1 MLRMRRSGPG
11 GVHTKPGGVH
21 TKEVARV
28 IAGEAGG
35 RRLAVPAGRDT
46 RPTSDR
52 AREGLFATISSM
64 LGSLHGSRVLD
75 LYAGSGAVGLEA
87 LSRGAGHVLLVE
99 AGARAARAITQNIE
113 AIGLP
118 GAVLAVDRVE
128 RVLAR
133 GPAPAGGQD
142 GTAPAG
148 GQDGTAPA
156 GGQDGAAQGRYDV
169 VFADPPYAL
178 ADAEV
183 TRVLKLLAERD
194 WLAPGALAIVER
206 GTRSGPVSWPD
217 GFVPDKARRY
227 GEATFWYGLVPEP
240 AGERVR

>member
-1 MLRMRRSGPG
+1 M
-11 GVHTKPGGVH
+11 
-21 TKEVARV
+21 

-35 RRLAVPAGRDT
+35 RRLAVPDGRDT

-64 LGSLHGSRVLD
+64 VGSLAGARVLD

-87 LSRGAGHVLLVE
+87 LSRGAEHVLLVE
-99 AGARAARAITQNIE
+99 HGARAARVIRENIE

-118 GAVLAVDRVE
+118 GAVLVADRVE

-133 GPAPAGGQD
+133 GPAGLG
-142 GTAPAG
+142 
-148 GQDGTAPA
+148 GTAPA
-156 GGQDGAAQGRYDV
+156 GGQDGAAQDPYDV

-183 TRVLKLLAERD
+183 SRVLILLAARG
-194 WLAPGALAIVER
+194 WLAPGALVIVER
-206 GTRSGPVSWPD
+206 ATRSGPPSWPD
-217 GFVPDKARRY
+217 GFVPDRARRY
-227 GEATFWYGLVPEP
+227 GEATFWYGLVPET
-240 AGERVR
+240 AGERAR